1 MNIFRVPLPIAHQNQ
16 LTCHVSKTKREA
28 VDLLT
33 VRQTA
38 VVLSPR
44 AILTIPQKGRTGNV
58 VMDANLRAA
67 HKREK
72 LLRPIGA
79 SVVWWLI
86 RLTSN
91 RSCRLSH
98 EPASSIADISD
109 PVDPKGGG

>member
-38 VVLSPR
+38 VVRSPR
-44 AILTIPQKGRTGNV
+44 ASLSIPQKGRTGNV

-67 HKREK
+67 HMREK
-72 LLRPIGA
+72 LFRPIGT
-79 SVVWWLI
+79 SVVLRIGFWWGG
-86 RLTSN
+86 
-91 RSCRLSH
+91 H
-98 EPASSIADISD
+98 SSSKRPPLHRAA
-109 PVDPKGGG
+109 GA